1 MTKMLPY
8 GSSTMMDV
16 GHYTAKNHDTK
27 NVIEPKWA
35 PGPTPNTDERRGRAQ
50 RFDRSRASPPDRSCF
65 CSITSSSSWILMI
78 WWMQYSTINKNPF
91 AHGTRGWDWL
101 VRWRGSMEWS
111 NSKTEPTK
119 NWINH
124 GRLGG
129 GKPQSTIATVSTAG
143 GISLSP
149 NSNIHSFE

>member
-1 MTKMLPY
+1 MT
-8 GSSTMMDV
+8 DV
-16 GHYTAKNHDTK
+16 GHYTAKNHATK
-27 NVIEPKWA
+27 MWSNRNERQYPA
-35 PGPTPNTDERRGRAQ
+35 PNTNERRGRAQ
-50 RFDRSRASPPDRSCF
+50 RFDHSRASPPDRSCF
-65 CSITSSSSWILMI
+65 CSITSSSSWILMMI

-111 NSKTEPTK
+111 NSKKEPTE
-119 NWINH
+119 NRINH

-143 GISLSP
+143 EISLSP
-149 NSNIHSFE
+149 NSNIPSFE

>member
-1 MTKMLPY
+1 
-8 GSSTMMDV
+8 MDWFFDLLHV
-16 GHYTAKNHDTK
+16 TAKKIQTPHRTTSENGQNAT
-27 NVIEPKWA
+27 VWLPPPWRMLAITRPKIMLQKMWCCS
-35 PGPTPNTDERRGRAQ
+35 RAQ
-50 RFDRSRASPPDRSCF
+50 RFDRSRASPPDSSCF

-111 NSKTEPTK
+111 NSKKEPTE

-124 GRLGG
+124 GRLEA
-129 GKPQSTIATVSTAG
+129 TI
-143 GISLSP
+143 
-149 NSNIHSFE
+149 NYCNCFHCRRDFSFS